1 MPTWHSKD
9 KFMPEIIRSFSGR
22 YAALSPLFQSG
33 FFFEGGEYQSAA
45 AAFEAAK
52 ILNRADRVS
61 FLAWNCKPWEAHRKG
76 KMIPASWIRPDF
88 DSVQPEVMLSIQRA
102 KFSWPETQQILAATQ
117 SLQLVYGNL
126 VHDNLWGICSC
137 HEASA
142 SKRKYGVGRHCTGT
156 GQNLLGNIL
165 MQVRQEL
172 TVAALATAS

>member
-1 MPTWHSKD
+1 
-9 KFMPEIIRSFSGR
+9 MPEIIRSFSGR

-52 ILNRADRVS
+52 IVTRADRVS
-61 FLAWNCKPWEAHRKG
+61 FLAWNCKPWEARRKG

-88 DSVQPEVMLSIQRA
+88 DSAQSDVMLAIQRA
-102 KFSWPETQQILAATQ
+102 KFSWPETQQILVSTLG
-117 SLQLVYGNL
+117 LQLIYGNL
-126 VHDNLWGICSC
+126 VHDNFWGVCSC
-137 HEASA
+137 HEVPD
-142 SKRKYGVGRHCTGT
+142 SKRKYGIDRYCNGT

-172 TVAALATAS
+172 SVEALATAS